1 MFNLF
6 KRSPPPDRAV
16 AKIPRRGSSKAAAAT
31 TSAESL
37 EHPAA
42 ELALPEVQEG
52 NEQTD
57 WALWE
62 DSVMILDS
70 QLQGLTPSS
79 RIYERVKERPSEYPD
94 LDPFSGISKN
104 SP

>member
-1 MFNLF
+1 ML
-6 KRSPPPDRAV
+6 P
-16 AKIPRRGSSKAAAAT
+16 
-31 TSAESL
+31 
-37 EHPAA
+37 

-62 DSVMILDS
+62 DSVLVMDS

-79 RIYERVKERPSEYPD
+79 RIYERVKERPSEYQD
-94 LDPFSGISKN
+94 IDPFSGISKN

>member
-6 KRSPPPDRAV
+6 KRSPPPSERLA
-16 AKIPRRGSSKAAAAT
+16 AKNPRRVSSKAALGAT
-31 TSAESL
+31 T
-37 EHPAA
+37 AA
-42 ELALPEVQEG
+42 ELPESALPEVQEG

-62 DSVMILDS
+62 DSVLVMDS

-79 RIYERVKERPSEYPD
+79 RIYERVKEQPSEYQD
-94 LDPFSGISKN
+94 IDPFSGIRKN